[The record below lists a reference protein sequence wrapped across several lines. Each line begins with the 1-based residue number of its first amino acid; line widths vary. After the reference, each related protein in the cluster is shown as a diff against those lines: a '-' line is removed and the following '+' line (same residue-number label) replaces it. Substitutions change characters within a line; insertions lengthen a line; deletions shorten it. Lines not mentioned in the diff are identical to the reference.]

1 VAPEFGFVAD
11 ASEGDAVEGAAHA
24 FGDAASDSGFSD
36 SGRSDKAE
44 NLGGAFATELAD
56 GEFVKDSLF
65 DFFEAAVVF
74 VEEGAGVFEI
84 ESVFG
89 AVLPGEI
96 EEGVE
101 VVAEDGAFG
110 GGGRGAG
117 EPFDLLVDFFEE
129 RGLEIEGEEP
139 FAVDV
144 GFALFGVNIVEF
156 SLDEAHLLSEENFA
170 LGIADFAFDFGAET
184 GLELEDFGFVG
195 EVSDEGAEAFD
206 GVRFFEEGLTDGEF
220 EGDVLGDEVGE
231 FVGGVGGAGLFGD
244 FGGDVEAELD
254 GFFEGGETF
263 AQGGLGFSGFVNGDG
278 ERGEVGAKGAV
289 FAADFGELDAFESAE
304 GDAAGA
310 IGHGEDVE
318 DFGEGSDAVE
328 VGFGGGF
335 DRVFALGDDED
346 AGIGA
351 EGFIEGLDGAFA
363 SDEYGLDEAREQT
376 EGAHGERVLAGFCL
390 RGVAHGLGFVGL
402 VFGAEGADGGFER
415 IIRADCLSEDAIE
428 ENKQFLHCL

>member
-1 VAPEFGFVAD
+1 M
-11 ASEGDAVEGAAHA
+11 
-24 FGDAASDSGFSD
+24 
-36 SGRSDKAE
+36 
-44 NLGGAFATELAD
+44 GGAFAAELAD
-56 GEFVKDSLF
+56 GEFVKDAF
-65 DFFEAAVVF
+65 FHFFEAAVVF
-74 VEEGAGVFEI
+74 VEEGAGEFEI

-117 EPFDLLVDFFEE
+117 EPLDLLVDFFEE

-156 SLDEAHLLSEENFA
+156 SLDEAHLLAEENFA
-170 LGIADFAFDFGAET
+170 LSVPNFALDFGAEA

-206 GVRFFEEGLTDGEF
+206 GVSFFEEGLADGEF

-244 FGGDVEAELD
+244 FGRDVEAELD

-263 AQGGLGFSGFVNGDG
+263 AEGGLGFGGFVEGDG
-278 ERGEVGAKGAV
+278 EGGELGAEGSV
-289 FAADFGELDAFESAE
+289 FAADFGELDAFEAAE
-304 GDAAGA
+304 GDASGA
-310 IGHGEDVE
+310 SGMGRMWRI
-318 DFGEGSDAVE
+318 SA
-328 VGFGGGF
+328 
-335 DRVFALGDDED
+335 RVPT
-346 AGIGA
+346 
-351 EGFIEGLDGAFA
+351 
-363 SDEYGLDEAREQT
+363 R
-376 EGAHGERVLAGFCL
+376 
-390 RGVAHGLGFVGL
+390 
-402 VFGAEGADGGFER
+402 
-415 IIRADCLSEDAIE
+415 
-428 ENKQFLHCL
+428 